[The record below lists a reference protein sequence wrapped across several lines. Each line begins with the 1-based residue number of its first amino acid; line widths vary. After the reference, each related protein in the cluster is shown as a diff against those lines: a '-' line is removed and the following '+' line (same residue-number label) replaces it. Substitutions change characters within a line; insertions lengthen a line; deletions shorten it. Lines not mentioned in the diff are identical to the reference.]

1 MLSMGLGSRLWCLG
15 VLRFCPS
22 GSKIDDQVG
31 VRESTPVKTPIF
43 NVMSLVIPVVVAAGG
58 YYMARTSKG
67 ATNMG
72 EALGPYFAAAM
83 LVMIAAFFGEV
94 AAIVAL
100 VRGERMGWLSW
111 IGFVVNGLLLMPAV
125 YLLLT
130 ADWR

>member
-1 MLSMGLGSRLWCLG
+1 M
-15 VLRFCPS
+15 
-22 GSKIDDQVG
+22 
-31 VRESTPVKTPIF
+31 KTPIF
-43 NVMSLVIPVVVAAGG
+43 NILSLVIPAVVAAGG
-58 YYMARTSKG
+58 YYMARTAKG
-67 ATNMG
+67 ASNMG

-83 LVMIAAFFGEV
+83 LVMIAAFVGEL

-111 IGFVVNGLLLMPAV
+111 IGVIVNGLLLMPAV